1 MRRLALSSLLPALL
15 AFPLGCLAQ
24 QIVREGGRWVQVITG
39 SAPAASQLRIQAE
52 GPVTLEGGVS
62 KAIEYSARVSV
73 RARSEAEARRMFE
86 RYAVEVTRQGS
97 WTQLASPGGD
107 FSVSLYVRAPHV
119 TAVSISTVE
128 GNVDA
133 AGVSG
138 SLEVESGAGRL
149 SADRIAGNTRLSTQG
164 GAINAGEIQGAL
176 DASTWVGNINVRR
189 VGGRAALRSMGGS
202 IDVQEAGAA
211 IRAETGGGGV
221 LIAKA
226 GGSVD
231 AVTAGGRIWVGAAG
245 GAVTAR
251 NGAGAIQVASAPAV
265 RCESGAGRIMLSNI
279 AGSMQAS
286 TGFGSIEVVL
296 PSRQAGDSYL
306 ATGNGDITLT
316 IPSNVG
322 VTIQAENDLAD
333 SPRRIVSEFPQVPVR
348 VQGLR
353 LVAGGAVN
361 GGGPL
366 MRISA
371 KAGTI
376 TIKRQ

>member
-1 MRRLALSSLLPALL
+1 
-15 AFPLGCLAQ
+15 
-24 QIVREGGRWVQVITG
+24 
-39 SAPAASQLRIQAE
+39 
-52 GPVTLEGGVS
+52 
-62 KAIEYSARVSV
+62 
-73 RARSEAEARRMFE
+73 
-86 RYAVEVTRQGS
+86 
-97 WTQLASPGGD
+97 
-107 FSVSLYVRAPHV
+107 
-119 TAVSISTVE
+119 
-128 GNVDA
+128 
-133 AGVSG
+133 
-138 SLEVESGAGRL
+138 
-149 SADRIAGNTRLSTQG
+149 
-164 GAINAGEIQGAL
+164 
-176 DASTWVGNINVRR
+176 
-189 VGGRAALRSMGGS
+189 
-202 IDVQEAGAA
+202 
-211 IRAETGGGGV
+211 
-221 LIAKA
+221 
-226 GGSVD
+226 
-231 AVTAGGRIWVGAAG
+231 
-245 GAVTAR
+245 VTAR
-251 NGAGAIQVASAPAV
+251 NGAGAIQVGSAPAV

>member
-1 MRRLALSSLLPALL
+1 MRRLALSSLLPAVL
-15 AFPLGCLAQ
+15 AFPLGCFAQ
-24 QIVREGGRWVQVITG
+24 QIVREGGRWVQVIAG

-62 KAIEYSARVSV
+62 KAIEYSARLSV
-73 RARSEAEARRMFE
+73 RASSEAEARRAFE
-86 RYAVEVTRQGS
+86 GYAVVVARQGS
-97 WTQLASPGGD
+97 WTQLTSPGGD
-107 FSVSLYVRAPHV
+107 FSVSLHVRAPRV
-119 TAVSISTVE
+119 TAVSISTME
-128 GNVDA
+128 GNVDVT
-133 AGVSG
+133 GVSG
-138 SLEVESGAGRL
+138 SLDVESGAGRL
-149 SADRIAGNTRLSTQG
+149 TADRIAGNARLSTQG
-164 GAINAGEIQGAL
+164 GAIDAGEIQGAL
-176 DASTWVGNINVRR
+176 EASTWVGNIKVRR
-189 VGGRAALRSMGGS
+189 VGGRAVLRSMGGV
-202 IDVQEAGAA
+202 IDVLETGGAV
-211 IRAETGGGGV
+211 RAETGGGSV

-226 GGSVD
+226 GGTVD
-231 AVTAGGRIWVGAAG
+231 ALTAGGRIWIGAADG
-245 GAVTAR
+245 LVTAR
-251 NGAGAIQVASAPAV
+251 NGAGVIQVGSAPAA
-265 RCESGAGRIMLSNI
+265 RCESGAGRILLSNI

-286 TGFGSIEVVL
+286 TGFGSIEAVL
-296 PSRQAGDSYL
+296 PSRRTGDSYL